1 MNRFLRASVGFSTL
15 LALLLTTSLAFAGVT
30 PPAVDET
37 LNPGENFVV
46 GKTVTTPPIPP
57 NPDICFLAD
66 STGSMGTALNSV
78 KTNATSVMN
87 QVQNAQPTAQFCVA
101 EYRDIF
107 DSLPI
112 GGYMRLNQSMT
123 ASVAAAQAAINT
135 WNPGGGGDTP
145 EAQIPSLNYLAT
157 NPAVG
162 FRTGSSRIIVWFGDS
177 NGHNPRAGVSLATAI
192 ASLQA
197 ANIQVVA
204 IPVTAG
210 GNGLDNGGQ
219 ATAVV
224 NATGGS
230 IQPAN
235 PNAVAAAILAGLQ
248 NLPVTVTPT
257 VVGCAPLN
265 VSFAPAFR
273 TVTSGN
279 DANFT
284 ETITVPNNPSLA
296 GTKIVCSVDFKD
308 NGNVLA
314 TQHITVTIP
323 ILLDLNPDTDTN
335 ELGPGADHTVTATV
349 TDGNGAGAAGKTVN
363 FSVTAGPNAG
373 KNGSSNTNGSGDA
386 SFTYGANQG
395 LAGIGT
401 DTIQA
406 CVTDQDGVDHCD
418 TVTKEWE
425 DTTPPDLTLPPDA
438 VNEATGPDGATHDY
452 VASASDAVDPNPVV
466 VCVPPSGSLFPLGD
480 TVITC
485 TATDA
490 FGNFSEGTFTKSV
503 VDTTP
508 PVPQCVESDNP
519 GGNEPKAPGE
529 GNQGQNQDGF
539 YQMFAE
545 DIVDLDPEVFVVDM
559 GSDNL
564 FGTGDDFVFGPFPS
578 ATTFK
583 YTEAN
588 GAEPSQKKGSGEV
601 DWKLK
606 GQGDA
611 AVFAVDFSD
620 NVSEPV
626 FCFVPPPPK

>member
-1 MNRFLRASVGFSTL
+1 M
-15 LALLLTTSLAFAGVT
+15 LALLLSTVLAFAGVT
-30 PPAVDET
+30 PPAVDVS
-37 LNPGENFVV
+37 LNPGDVLNV

-66 STGSMGTALNSV
+66 STGSMGAALNSV

-87 QVQNAQPTAQFCVA
+87 QVQGAQPTAQFCVA
-101 EYRDIF
+101 EYRDIG
-107 DSLPI
+107 DGLPI
-112 GGYMRLNQSMT
+112 GGFMRLNHSMT
-123 ASVAAAQAAINT
+123 ASVAAAAAAINT
-135 WNPGGGGDTP
+135 WGPSGGGDTP
-145 EAQIPSLNYLAT
+145 EAQIPSLHYLAT

-162 FRTGSSRIIVWFGDS
+162 FRTGSTRIIVWFGDS
-177 NGHNPRAGVSLATAI
+177 NGHNPRAGINLATAI

-248 NLPVTVTPT
+248 NLPVTVTPS

-265 VSFAPAFR
+265 VSFAPAFQ

-284 ETITVPNNPSLA
+284 ETITVPNNPALA

-314 TQHITVTIP
+314 TQQITVTIP
-323 ILLDLNPDTDTN
+323 INLDLNPNTDTN

-349 TDGNGAGAAGKTVN
+349 TDGNGTGAPGKTVN
-363 FSVTAGPNAG
+363 FSVSAGPNAG
-373 KNGSSNTNGSGDA
+373 ANGSDVTDGSGDA
-386 SFTYGANQG
+386 SFTYAATQG
-395 LAGIGT
+395 LAGLGV
-401 DTIQA
+401 DTITA

-418 TVTKEWE
+418 TVTKEW
-425 DTTPPDLTLPPDA
+425 
-438 VNEATGPDGATHDY
+438 
-452 VASASDAVDPNPVV
+452 
-466 VCVPPSGSLFPLGD
+466 
-480 TVITC
+480 
-485 TATDA
+485 
-490 FGNFSEGTFTKSV
+490 

-508 PVPQCVESDNP
+508 PVAQCVESENP
-519 GGNEPKAPGE
+519 GGNKPKAPGE
-529 GNQGQNQDGF
+529 GGQGQNQDGF

-545 DIVDLDPEVFVVDM
+545 DIVDPNPAVFVVDV
-559 GSDNL
+559 GADDD
-564 FGTGDDFVFGPFPS
+564 FDTADDFVFGPFPS

-588 GAEPSQKKGSGEV
+588 GAEPSQKEGSGDV

-611 AVFAVDFSD
+611 AVFAVDFSGNESD
-620 NVSEPV
+620 PV
-626 FCFVPPPPK
+626 FCLVPPPPK